1 MIFYGYILI
10 KFDKY
15 IKIILLVY
23 KMDYEITQMFSET
36 IVIKSNELLRT
47 KNIDGYVLNHLKKN
61 ENKCH
66 NNGYIIPDS
75 TKLVQRSIG
84 KISSINNQ
92 NFIEYNVNYQCK
104 IIIPAT
110 DDIFNGKVDN
120 ITHMGIV
127 AYLDYKSTESI
138 KESPILFIIPK
149 QFVEDKLIET
159 LNKGD
164 EIKIKVIDTRIK
176 FQSNQIQVI
185 GEYLP

>member
-1 MIFYGYILI
+1 
-10 KFDKY
+10 
-15 IKIILLVY
+15 
-23 KMDYEITQMFSET
+23 
-36 IVIKSNELLRT
+36 
-47 KNIDGYVLNHLKKN
+47 
-61 ENKCH
+61 
-66 NNGYIIPDS
+66 
-75 TKLVQRSIG
+75 
-84 KISSINNQ
+84 
-92 NFIEYNVNYQCK
+92 
-104 IIIPAT
+104 
-110 DDIFNGKVDN
+110 
-120 ITHMGIV
+120 MGIV